1 MNKLQLI
8 AKLKANGVKESESPF
23 TITTIGEI
31 QVSLLESFTTSK
43 GKLYLKADAFLLA
56 VAKPEI
62 LEKDTVTIKV
72 ITANKDYKQMKAGD
86 TFAVAE

>member
-1 MNKLQLI
+1 MNKVQLI

-23 TITTIGEI
+23 TITTLGEI
-31 QVSLLESFTTSK
+31 QTNLLESFVTSK
-43 GKLYLKADAFLLA
+43 GKHYLKADAFLIA
-56 VAKPEI
+56 VAKEEI
-62 LEKDTVTIKV
+62 LAKDTVTIKV